1 MAEVDL
7 SLMLVLLIGSF
18 IPLVEYMI
26 AVPVGVILMGEP
38 VIPVVIV
45 SIIGNS
51 FGVVAIV
58 LLGDK
63 IRSLMVKRAKEKG
76 EEKPNRRKEKTQKY
90 LEKYGMPGVGILGS
104 FLLSSHLSAATAVAL
119 GVPKGLAIFWTL
131 VGVVIWAIVF
141 GIVSVYASHWFEPFF
156 GHQAGGRVV

>member
-7 SLMLVLLIGSF
+7 SLMLVLFIGSF

-38 VIPVVIV
+38 VVPVVII

-51 FGVVAIV
+51 LGVVAIV

-63 IRSLMVKRAKEKG
+63 IRSRMVKRAKEKG
-76 EEKPNRRKEKTQKY
+76 EEKPNKRKEKTQKY

-104 FLLSSHLSAATAVAL
+104 FFI
-119 GVPKGLAIFWTL
+119 K
-131 VGVVIWAIVF
+131 
-141 GIVSVYASHWFEPFF
+141 
-156 GHQAGGRVV
+156 